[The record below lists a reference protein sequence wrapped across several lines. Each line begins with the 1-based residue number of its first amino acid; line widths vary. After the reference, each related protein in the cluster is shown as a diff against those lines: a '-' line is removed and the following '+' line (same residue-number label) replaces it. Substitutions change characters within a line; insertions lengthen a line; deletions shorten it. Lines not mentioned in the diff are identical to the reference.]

1 MVSRVIPVDDFDLV
15 IFGATGDLAHRKIIP
30 GLFRR
35 FVAGQIP
42 DTAQIIGAARTNQ
55 GDEEFRSEAAK
66 SIVEFG
72 GVDKSD
78 PELARSAAAGLC
90 SHRRQGNGRLE
101 GSEIADAQGRD
112 PCLLFLGR
120 AVAFRRYR

>member
-72 GVDKSD
+72 VSTNPIRNWPDSCRCWAMF
-78 PELARSAAAGLC
+78 PSTPRERAAG
-90 SHRRQGNGRLE
+90 R
-101 GSEIADAQGRD
+101 I
-112 PCLLFLGR
+112 
-120 AVAFRRYR
+120 